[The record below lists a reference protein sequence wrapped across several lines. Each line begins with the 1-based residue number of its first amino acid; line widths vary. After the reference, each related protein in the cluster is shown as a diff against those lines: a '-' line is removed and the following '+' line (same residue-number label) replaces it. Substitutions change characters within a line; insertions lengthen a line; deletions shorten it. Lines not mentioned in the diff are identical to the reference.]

1 MIIQAQEPIPTIL
14 YLDDDGANRQ
24 AFVTAFRR
32 SNRVFTA
39 PDLASAW
46 DLLAKEKVHIV
57 IADQR
62 MPGIQGSEVLG
73 MIKERYPA
81 IRRMLMTGYSDIQAV
96 IDAINRG
103 GVSHYLS
110 KPWNPEQV
118 MQAIAEAFMDY
129 KRDQDRHDYTQS
141 LIEANRQ
148 LEFALRQRLLS

>member
-1 MIIQAQEPIPTIL
+1 MKIQPQEPIPTIL

-24 AFVTAFRR
+24 AFVSAFRR

-39 PDLASAW
+39 ADLAGAW
-46 DLLAKEKVHIV
+46 ETLASEQVHIV
-57 IADQR
+57 IVDQR

-73 MIKERYPA
+73 LIKERYPA
-81 IRRMLMTGYSDIQAV
+81 VRRMLMTGYSDIQAV

-118 MQAIAEAFMDY
+118 GQAIATAFADY
-129 KRDQDRHDYTQS
+129 RRDQDRNEYTQS
-141 LIEANRQ
+141 LIDANRQ